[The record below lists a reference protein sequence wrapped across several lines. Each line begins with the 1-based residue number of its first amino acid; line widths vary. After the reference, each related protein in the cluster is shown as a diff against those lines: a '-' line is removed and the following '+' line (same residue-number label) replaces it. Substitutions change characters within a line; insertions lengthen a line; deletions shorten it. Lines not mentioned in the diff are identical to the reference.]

1 MDSKQMVDALLEVD
15 PGFEQLCKTLFGDL
29 VEPADVWDFMYSQD
43 GLAKIAPVAKA
54 MPDASAVRSGGG
66 RLMRVIRRNR
76 GKAAA
81 GTAATAGAVVLAKP
95 DKPAQLRR
103 YDSDGMHVLK
113 SDEMD
118 VVWEGT
124 FSKTDDDKHQ
134 AFGWASVV
142 EINGKPIVDRQGDWI
157 TPDEIEKAA
166 YKYVLE
172 NRRGGNQHKRDDQDQ
187 PLHASSLIESFVV
200 TPEKIEKMG
209 LPADTPI
216 GWWVGYKV
224 HDEDAWQDIKK
235 GVRTGFSIHGRGKR
249 HDVEDVEKRL
259 VSSLR
264 ALEATGVHPAA
275 IPGISSGARA
285 RIAAN
290 RSGQLYA
297 TQKSKGALGGK
308 NLGTGR
314 RAREVSRREGF

>member
-29 VEPADVWDFMYSQD
+29 VEPADVWDFMYEQD
-43 GLAKIAPVAKA
+43 GISKALPKKVTNVLKPLGIGVAGGIAANQLPQNQGKWPGAKKVEKA
-54 MPDASAVRSGGG
+54 MPDQADLAKQGG
-66 RLMRVIRRNR
+66 RFMRVIRRH
-76 GKAAA
+76 GP
-81 GTAATAGAVVLAKP
+81 AATVGAGVGAGGVALAKRP
-95 DKPAQLRR
+95 DKPAQFVRLDRTG
-103 YDSDGMHVLK
+103 SHVLK
-113 SDEMD
+113 SDNMD

-124 FSKTDDDKHQ
+124 FSKTDDERRQ

-142 EINGKPIVDRQGDWI
+142 EVDGKPVIDRQGDWI

-172 NRRGGNQHKRDDQDQ
+172 NRKGGNQHKRDDSDQ

-209 LPADTPI
+209 LPKETPV
-216 GWWVGYKV
+216 GWWVGYQV

-249 HDVEDVEKRL
+249 RDVEE
-259 VSSLR
+259 
-264 ALEATGVHPAA
+264 
-275 IPGISSGARA
+275 
-285 RIAAN
+285 
-290 RSGQLYA
+290 
-297 TQKSKGALGGK
+297 
-308 NLGTGR
+308 
-314 RAREVSRREGF
+314 